1 MSGDDNGI
9 VIRAMGALCLGSR
22 SLSGLCWDETWATV
36 EDGAGMGEMA
46 ALFMRAEHMREAYGD
61 YLARSEGALEA
72 CEWRETE
79 HEIRA
84 ARFAEANMF
93 RDTWSPPS
101 VWSDD
106 D

>member
-1 MSGDDNGI
+1 M
-9 VIRAMGALCLGSR
+9 
-22 SLSGLCWDETWATV
+22 T
-36 EDGAGMGEMA
+36 
-46 ALFMRAEHMREAYGD
+46 ALFMRAEHMREVYRD
-61 YLARSEGALEA
+61 YLARSEGALA
-72 CEWRETE
+72 AWKWREIE